1 MLSTKLEYQEPAASI
16 PSIDMAARQLPLQHS
31 YRSTPEKAWITDRA
45 KTSSKQ
51 VGPEQPL
58 YGTVT
63 LDGGRPTDVTY
74 GVHKAVGGEG
84 DYPVPGE
91 LLCAA
96 LASCLDS
103 TIRIIAN
110 RLGIGL
116 QLLEVSAQGEVDV
129 RGTLLVDREVA
140 VGFQKFAV
148 GVRIDA
154 LGKVENRKIEL
165 LLRAAE
171 HSCVVIQ
178 TLRAGTEVSV
188 ERIVES

>member
-1 MLSTKLEYQEPAASI
+1 MLSNARKHEDPAVSH
-16 PSIDMAARQLPLQHS
+16 PSIDMAARQLPLQNS
-31 YRSTPEKAWITDRA
+31 YRTAPEKAWITDRA
-45 KTSSKQ
+45 KTSSKCF
-51 VGPEQPL
+51 GPEQPL
-58 YGTVT
+58 YGKVT

-74 GVHKAVGGEG
+74 GVHRAVGGKG

-103 TIRIIAN
+103 AIRIIAN
-110 RLGIGL
+110 RLSIGL
-116 QLLEVSAQGEVDV
+116 QLLEVYVQGEVDV
-129 RGTLLVDREVA
+129 RGTLLVNREVP
-140 VGFQKFAV
+140 VGFQKFAI

-154 LGKVENRKIEL
+154 VGDVETRKVEL

-188 ERIVES
+188 ERIVDA

>member
-1 MLSTKLEYQEPAASI
+1 MFSNNLEYEEQAVSHT
-16 PSIDMAARQLPLQHS
+16 SIDMAARQLPLQNS
-31 YRSTPEKAWITDRA
+31 YRTSPKKAWITDRA
-45 KTSSKQ
+45 KTCSKQ
-51 VGPEQPL
+51 FGPEQPL
-58 YGTVT
+58 YGKVT
-63 LDGGRPTDVTY
+63 LDGGRPTDITY

-110 RLGIGL
+110 RLGIEL

-129 RGTLLVDREVA
+129 RGTLLVDRKVP
-140 VGFQKFAV
+140 VGFQKFSV

-154 LGKVENRKIEL
+154 IDKVETGRIDL

-171 HSCVVIQ
+171 KSCVVIQ

-188 ERIVES
+188 GRIVET